1 MPPLDTSPKIEEMQ
15 IEMRRAMTPAQCLET
30 AIEISL
36 LSRELCKAGIKRDH
50 PEWTERQMMIELF
63 CMACLPKPLPDS
75 LR

>member
-36 LSRELCKAGIKRDH
+36 LSRELCKAGINGIIPTGRSGK
-50 PEWTERQMMIELF
+50 
-63 CMACLPKPLPDS
+63 
-75 LR
+75 